1 MICTAPNID
10 AAFVSATDHKR
21 HVDGD
26 LRKTEHKSYDNR
38 IDEHFIAKYDWTKQP
53 GNGRR
58 TGDGPPQRP
67 RVVCNPLAIEV
78 LRRHNN
84 GLDGEFLKTVGHF
97 GKPEQPNTYLG
108 IQQDRIAPI
117 PQHKVGEAPT
127 RARNNLLVT
136 LERLRKTRGM

>member
-1 MICTAPNID
+1 MQPSFRQPT
-10 AAFVSATDHKR
+10 TKR

-38 IDEHFIAKYDWTKQP
+38 IDEHFIAKYDWTNNP
-53 GNGRR
+53 GMAVEPATARLKGLASYATPWRSRYCVATTIVLMASSSKRSVIFGR
-58 TGDGPPQRP
+58 
-67 RVVCNPLAIEV
+67 
-78 LRRHNN
+78 
-84 GLDGEFLKTVGHF
+84 
-97 GKPEQPNTYLG
+97 PEQANTYLG